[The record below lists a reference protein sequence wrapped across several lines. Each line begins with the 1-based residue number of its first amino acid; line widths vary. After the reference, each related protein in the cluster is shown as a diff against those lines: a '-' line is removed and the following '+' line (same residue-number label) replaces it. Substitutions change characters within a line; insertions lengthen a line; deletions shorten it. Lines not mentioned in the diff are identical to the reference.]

1 MKNKINNNMENVIVK
16 LEDAAYFT
24 DNIEKLLLVLQDAFS
39 DGPEANET
47 FAGSIAAVIELIE
60 LHESNLKRIID
71 QVYGIKENL
80 IAIDK
85 I

>member
-1 MKNKINNNMENVIVK
+1 MENVIVK